1 MALGSRRTAGGSEV
15 GGADG
20 DILMLFESSAT
31 FSQSNF
37 WAVIENR
44 LSNSDHLKERN
55 YTQAWQNWT
64 GALLLT
70 LLDWYR

>member
-1 MALGSRRTAGGSEV
+1 MALGSRRTAGGSQV

-20 DILMLFESSAT
+20 DILMLLEGSAT

-44 LSNSDHLKERN
+44 SSNPDRLKEHN
-55 YTQAWQNWT
+55 YTQTRQNWKR
-64 GALLLT
+64 ALLLT

>member
-1 MALGSRRTAGGSEV
+1 MALGSRRTAGESEV

-44 LSNSDHLKERN
+44 LSNSDHLKEHN
-55 YTQAWQNWT
+55 YTQTWQNWK